1 MSQWKFFSYDV
12 GGICLIW
19 EEMKNDTLF
28 KQCGITFI
36 SKIIHTYFL
45 QTADEKLVAR
55 SFFYLINAVYF
66 WLHIPWRTRR
76 LQTITS
82 LYFAH
87 WLYCS
92 LKFIVSVVTIKRRF
106 VIDTKQDPRVKLI
119 SVVWRG
125 VQVLFRVLLF
135 ASVGNEQRQRGR
147 VWLIRR
153 WFVKQCTA

>member
-1 MSQWKFFSYDV
+1 MTRNILYAAVEIFSYDV

-66 WLHIPWRTRR
+66 
-76 LQTITS
+76 
-82 LYFAH
+82 
-87 WLYCS
+87 
-92 LKFIVSVVTIKRRF
+92 
-106 VIDTKQDPRVKLI
+106 
-119 SVVWRG
+119 
-125 VQVLFRVLLF
+125 
-135 ASVGNEQRQRGR
+135 
-147 VWLIRR
+147 
-153 WFVKQCTA
+153 